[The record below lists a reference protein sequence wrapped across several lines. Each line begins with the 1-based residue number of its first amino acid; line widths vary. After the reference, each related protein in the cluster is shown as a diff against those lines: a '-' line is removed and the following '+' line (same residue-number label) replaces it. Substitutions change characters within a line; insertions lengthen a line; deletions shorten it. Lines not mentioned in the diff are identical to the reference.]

1 MGTTALRSLESANRS
16 AEPDE
21 LTLPSTHSSLLRGI
35 LRKGGTPE
43 RSLSFHSLQRC
54 YGCYRKDMRLFIAL
68 LSLSFVFAACK
79 ARTPVP
85 ALPEVA
91 KATPAPSATPVPE
104 PNNLKS
110 QVIVLCYHRFD
121 DNPKDSLAIR
131 PADFEA
137 QMQAL
142 KDSGIIVISMED
154 FLAWR
159 RGKKGIPEKAAII
172 SIDDGYLSGY
182 KVAWPILKKFGYP
195 FTMFIYTDYVKGGPK
210 SGGQSIPLDRESC
223 RADSSHQNANDLG
236 AAQRRRLH
244 SRVGRRARNV
254 THDVAQSRS
263 RPNRRAVAAEG
274 IAQVLG
280 RQRLQDAL
288 PGS

>member
-91 KATPAPSATPVPE
+91 KATPAPSATPIPE
-104 PNNLKS
+104 PIDLKS
-110 QVIVLCYHRFD
+110 QVIVLCYHRFED
-121 DNPKDSLAIR
+121 KPKNSLGIK

-142 KDSGIIVISMED
+142 KDSGIIVISMAG
-154 FLAWR
+154 FPGLAAR
-159 RGKKGIPEKAAII
+159 KKRDPGKIG
-172 SIDDGYLSGY
+172 
-182 KVAWPILKKFGYP
+182 
-195 FTMFIYTDYVKGGPK
+195 
-210 SGGQSIPLDRESC
+210 
-223 RADSSHQNANDLG
+223 H
-236 AAQRRRLH
+236 H
-244 SRVGRRARNV
+244 
-254 THDVAQSRS
+254 
-263 RPNRRAVAAEG
+263 
-274 IAQVLG
+274 
-280 RQRLQDAL
+280 
-288 PGS
+288 